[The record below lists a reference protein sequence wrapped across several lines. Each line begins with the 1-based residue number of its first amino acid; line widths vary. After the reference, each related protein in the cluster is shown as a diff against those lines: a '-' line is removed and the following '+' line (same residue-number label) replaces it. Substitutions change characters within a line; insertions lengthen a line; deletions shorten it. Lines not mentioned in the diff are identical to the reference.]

1 MKDQG
6 TGKYLFAITRFHYN
20 IIIKIPLHNFTITG
34 VKKNVCYTKE
44 FVK

>member
-6 TGKYLFAITRFHYN
+6 TGKYLFAITRLHYN
-20 IIIKIPLHNFTITG
+20 IIIKILFHNLTITG
-34 VKKNVCYTKE
+34 VKKNVRYAEE